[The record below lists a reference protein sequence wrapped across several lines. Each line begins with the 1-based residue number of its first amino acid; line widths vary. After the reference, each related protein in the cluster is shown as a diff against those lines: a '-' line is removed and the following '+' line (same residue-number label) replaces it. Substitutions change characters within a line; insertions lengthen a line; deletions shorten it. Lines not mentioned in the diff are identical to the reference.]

1 MISMDFCEKMSHATT
16 RLDVFRR
23 AVVSTPAIFFPRKP
37 VPQLH
42 YYRKL
47 LFACPMIEIRWDQG
61 KNQLEIMVHVLDLI
75 ENYLN
80 TGGERGNL
88 NVCVLG

>member
-1 MISMDFCEKMSHATT
+1 MDAFGCNA
-16 RLDVFRR
+16 L
-23 AVVSTPAIFFPRKP
+23 FPYYHIIL
-37 VPQLH
+37 PQLH